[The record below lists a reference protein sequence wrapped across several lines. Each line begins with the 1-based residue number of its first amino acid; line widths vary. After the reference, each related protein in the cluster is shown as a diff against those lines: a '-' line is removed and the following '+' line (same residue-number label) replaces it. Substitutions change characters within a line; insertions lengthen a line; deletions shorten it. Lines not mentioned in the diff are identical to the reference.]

1 MGNIQLELEIQK
13 LEETIAELRAKVTI
27 MGLDSLTQLPNRGA
41 FDKELKR
48 FQSYH
53 RRGETFSLI
62 LMDVDDFKLINDS
75 CGHEA
80 GDRALIGLA
89 AVLRTYA
96 RGHDFASRW
105 GGDEFTLLIQGG
117 VDDAMQ
123 MAERLR
129 MEIRKRVS
137 VGGLPLSISWGV
149 ASCKSIRDGESIL
162 SAADRQL
169 LAAKKDRKGCVRGPL
184 PQEVA

>member
-1 MGNIQLELEIQK
+1 MGNIELELKIQR

-41 FDKELKR
+41 FDKELTR

-53 RRGETFSLI
+53 QRGQTFSLI

-89 AVLRTYA
+89 AILRKYA
-96 RGHDFASRW
+96 RGCDFASRW
-105 GGDEFTLLIQGG
+105 GGDEFTLLVQGG
-117 VDDAMQ
+117 AENAMRI
-123 MAERLR
+123 AERLR
-129 MEIRKRVS
+129 MEIRERVS
-137 VGGLPLSISWGV
+137 VGGLPLSITWGV
-149 ASCKSIRDGESIL
+149 ASCEGLRDGESIL